1 MQDQT
6 ISECFLTGYLKCQAK
21 NIYKVDS
28 NTSANENNK
37 HRVSP
42 TENEVN
48 ELILIANINPQKV
61 KQFIRYEPYFV
72 SFVGLLEITDGLF

>member
-1 MQDQT
+1 MEN
-6 ISECFLTGYLKCQAK
+6 SECFLTGFLKCRQK
-21 NIYKVDS
+21 IYKVDS

-48 ELILIANINPQKV
+48 QLVLIANNNPQKV
-61 KQFIRYEPYFV
+61 KQFIRYKPHFF
-72 SFVGLLEITDGLF
+72 SFVGLLQITDSLF